1 VSYKIEIAPA
11 LLLFLLLLKKN
22 ELHFVNK
29 KSVEGAIFP
38 TVVAVA

>member
-11 LLLFLLLLKKN
+11 LLFLLLLKKN